1 MNTFDVEE
9 DELSILFLPMEFEIN
24 IFLFYSKL
32 IEDDNSLCYIL

>member
-32 IEDDNSLCYIL
+32 IEDDNSLFYIL